1 MATTDNDGG
10 SVSKEL
16 ERLQREY
23 RYMEVD
29 RKSYG
34 DLSQNVIRKQRQT
47 IERWKKENEHLRSEL
62 AAIESQQE
70 AEETDAVMS
79 EKLDE
84 LNSRCE
90 FYAGKIE
97 AEEERMETLR
107 SQIKLLERK
116 IKEQREVMG
125 GVNAAISNSQTVA
138 KQIRVLENRLDKAL
152 VKFNSALSHNKK
164 LREEIDNLRRE
175 RVVFDGIYRKLE
187 KQLVEKK
194 KRMADIIEVSNS
206 AYDARDMAQ
215 DKMNRLKESH
225 MRAMAQLDAEMMN
238 MNRVLKSERRAKNFI
253 AIKEQERAN
262 TAAGRRTR
270 SRKNGGGGG
279 RGGGGDAAAGVAA
292 SAAAAP
298 WAQPKL
304 KSSTESNA
312 EIIQTYEEAFDKIQ
326 AATLISDI
334 DELVSTFIEVE
345 DQNFSLFN
353 FVNDLQNETEK
364 LEEQI
369 ADLRAKI
376 SETKTEGETSD
387 AQRRHLLKSLSHK
400 LAKTEAR
407 ADQYESKYKTARK
420 VMNNLKSAV
429 HSIFNKIGCSS
440 EEINDVL
447 GDAGT
452 TDSNIMQYLALIE
465 RRAAEIIHEVAA
477 RKLAE
482 EDADDDYHRSKRGGL
497 VAILSQQRVPPGGD
511 RIVIAAPSSMG
522 DVDEF
527 DEESDEESQRPFTR
541 DELKALS
548 RKGATKKKNERSRR
562 RGGTS
567 RRRRQHR

>member
-1 MATTDNDGG
+1 MP
-10 SVSKEL
+10 KEL

-23 RYMEVD
+23 RFLEQD

-34 DLSQNVIRKQRQT
+34 DLSQNVIRKQRAT
-47 IERWKKENEHLRSEL
+47 IERWKKENDHLRSEL
-62 AAIESQQE
+62 SAIEARQE
-70 AEETDAVMS
+70 AEETDAVMTA
-79 EKLDE
+79 KLEE
-84 LNSRCE
+84 LNGRCA

-97 AEEERMETLR
+97 DEEERMETLGA
-107 SQIKLLERK
+107 QVKLLERK

-125 GVNAAISNSQTVA
+125 GVNAALSNSATVA

-152 VKFNSALSHNKK
+152 VKFNSALSENKG

-187 KQLVEKK
+187 KKLVDKK
-194 KRMADIIEVSNS
+194 KKMAEIIETSNA

-225 MRAMAQLDAEMMN
+225 LRSMAQLDAEMMN
-238 MNRVLKSERRAKNFI
+238 MNRVLKSERRAKNFV

-262 TAAGRRTR
+262 TAAGRRRRGNKGGYGSMVRTGR
-270 SRKNGGGGG
+270 GGMGGPAGSPSGGGGG
-279 RGGGGDAAAGVAA
+279 KGG
-292 SAAAAP
+292 AAP
-298 WAQPKL
+298 WAAPKS
-304 KSSTESNA
+304 KSNTESNA

-334 DELVSTFIEVE
+334 VELVSTFIEVE

-369 ADLRAKI
+369 ADIRAKI
-376 SETKTEGETSD
+376 SETKSEGEASD
-387 AQRRHLLKSLSHK
+387 ADRRAVLKSLSQK

-407 ADQYESKYKTARK
+407 ADQYESRYKAARK

-440 EEINDVL
+440 EDVNDVL

-452 TDSNIMQYLALIE
+452 TDSNLMQYLALIE
-465 RRAAEIIHEVAA
+465 QRAGEIIHAVAA

-482 EDADDDYHRSKRGGL
+482 EEADDDYHRPAKRGGL

-511 RIVIAAPSSMG
+511 RIVIAAPSSLGG
-522 DVDEF
+522 DDF
-527 DEESDEESQRPFTR
+527 DDDESDEESQRPFTR
-541 DELKALS
+541 EELKALTL
-548 RKGATKKKNERSRR
+548 KGISKKQERQRR
-562 RGGTS
+562 RAGAGA
-567 RRRRQHR
+567 RRRRRHA